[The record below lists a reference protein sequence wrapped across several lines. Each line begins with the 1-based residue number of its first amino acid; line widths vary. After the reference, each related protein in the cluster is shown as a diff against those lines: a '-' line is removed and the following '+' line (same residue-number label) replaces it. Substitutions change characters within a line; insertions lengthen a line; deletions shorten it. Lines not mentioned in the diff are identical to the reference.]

1 HQSKPPSGQVSIVSG
16 SLPLVVTHRFPTS
29 NRFAVLSVEDA
40 PAPPPAAGV
49 PPIPPGS
56 VPEPAPA
63 DSVAATE
70 LITGDGPTAG
80 PPVKPSNKGP
90 RSSVQAVRRHSDGPP
105 VECPPRETRNP
116 SPSTLSPRPLF
127 PPTTA
132 ILGDSIIRHVRF
144 FNTITRGFP
153 GSTVTSILHELPQL
167 LLSLPSTVTRIIVHV
182 GFNDTSLQQSEVT
195 KVHFKNLFDKLKRS
209 GKAVFISGPLPSF
222 ARGVGRFSRL
232 LSLNTWLQSASA
244 LNGFSFIDNFNL
256 FWNRSSFYKSDG
268 VHPSTL
274 GSSVLAQ
281 NIQHAVQTK
290 TTPTPM

>member
-1 HQSKPPSGQVSIVSG
+1 I
-16 SLPLVVTHRFPTS
+16 LC
-29 NRFAVLSVEDA
+29 LS
-40 PAPPPAAGV
+40 
-49 PPIPPGS
+49 
-56 VPEPAPA
+56 
-63 DSVAATE
+63 TE
-70 LITGDGPTAG
+70 LAEKNAQLSGFSSRLPTLSSLFLKSAEKPKVPCDDTVLWDPSSACLRPPLRSRVPTPLPSATFSEKLFAITPD
-80 PPVKPSNKGP
+80 S
-90 RSSVQAVRRHSDGPP
+90 PP
-105 VECPPRETRNP
+105 VECPPGETSNR
-116 SPSTLSPRPLF
+116 SPSTLSPQPLF
-127 PPTTA
+127 PPTIA
-132 ILGDSIIRHVRF
+132 ILGDSIIRNVRF
-144 FNTITRGFP
+144 FNAITKCFP

-167 LLSLPSTVTRIIVHV
+167 LVSLPSTIIHIIDHV

-195 KVHFKNLFDKLKRS
+195 KVHFKNLVDKLRGS
-209 GKAVFISGPLPSF
+209 EKAVFISGPLPSF

-268 VHPSTL
+268 VHPSRL